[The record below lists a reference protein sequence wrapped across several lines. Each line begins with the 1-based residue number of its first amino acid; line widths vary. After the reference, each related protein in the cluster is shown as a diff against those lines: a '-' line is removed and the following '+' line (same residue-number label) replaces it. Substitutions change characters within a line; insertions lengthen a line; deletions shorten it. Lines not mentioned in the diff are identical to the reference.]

1 MAGVTA
7 AGFMS
12 ALRPGRLGVVEVA
25 EGETAEMT
33 VLQRRRRHSL
43 VPHALK
49 APIN

>member
-25 EGETAEMT
+25 GGETAEMT
-33 VLQRRRRHSL
+33 VLQHRRRHSL
-43 VPHALK
+43 VPRTLRT
-49 APIN
+49 PIN